1 MVNRPHTQYLPMCRA
16 PQYVDE
22 ERALRAALEERH
34 GTERSVRLARV
45 AFAAALVPEEYMQ
58 TLRGWVEL

>member
-1 MVNRPHTQYLPMCRA
+1 MCRA